1 MQYLQFP
8 THFLLSINMSNRSAS
23 ASAVDDELVKALD
36 PTQDAQVV
44 QWDNVTAHIKGHQI
58 TFVTGSATLVPRDDE
73 YTRDG
78 FDEPIASSAEVVS
91 TSSPSDCLAP
101 MKEQPPR
108 TPVQSPKKCGGF
120 SELRRSDSLVDPR
133 NPYLQGC
140 GGKLD
145 FGSDDKAESTPA
157 PSASAAPS
165 ESLLGKRS
173 LGGNSSDDIT
183 KRSRTMEELE
193 KDLREANRYAAHMA
207 DRYLKCL
214 HDDYKRACY
223 NDEMA
228 RRRRRV
234 EDVTNRLL
242 FSAIENFPSP
252 ERADWLAEN
261 LADLR
266 VWADEVNWED
276 DLRALLQE
284 DGIDID
290 PANADANA
298 DADADADAAANNEDN

>member
-1 MQYLQFP
+1 
-8 THFLLSINMSNRSAS
+8 MSNRNAS
-23 ASAVDDELVKALD
+23 AIDEELAKALD
-36 PTQDAQVV
+36 PTQDAQVI
-44 QWDNVTAHIKGHQI
+44 QWDNVTAHIEGQQI
-58 TFVTGSATLVPRDDE
+58 TFVTGSATLVPIDDE
-73 YTRDG
+73 STRDG
-78 FDEPIASSAEVVS
+78 FDEPIASSAEVVLA
-91 TSSPSDCLAP
+91 SSPSDCLAP

-108 TPVQSPKKCGGF
+108 TPVQSPMKCGGF
-120 SELRRSDSLVDPR
+120 SQLRRSDSLVDPR

-145 FGSDDKAESTPA
+145 FGADDEAAPTPA
-157 PSASAAPS
+157 SASACASAAPS

-173 LGGNSSDDIT
+173 
-183 KRSRTMEELE
+183 RTVEELE

-214 HDDYKRACY
+214 NDDYKRACY

-228 RRRRRV
+228 RRRRRI

-266 VWADEVNWED
+266 VWADDVNWGD
-276 DLRALLQE
+276 DLRLLLQE
-284 DGIDID
+284 DNIHID
-290 PANADANA
+290 PA
-298 DADADADAAANNEDN
+298 DADADADADAN